1 MIDSKKKRIL
11 SGIQPTGI
19 FTIGNYIGALQ
30 NWVQLQDEYEC
41 IYMIVD
47 LHSLTI
53 KNDPKKLREMMLS
66 SYALLL
72 SCGIDTEKSLLFMQ
86 SNVIGHAELAWILS
100 CYTQFGELSRMT
112 QFKEKSISNSENIN
126 SGLFTYPVLQTADIL
141 LYNADIVPVGIDQKQ
156 HIELARNIAVRF
168 NGIYGDVF
176 TIPEPYIKEYGSK
189 IMSLSDPVKKMSKSD
204 SNING
209 YISLLDTPDVII
221 KKFKKSITDSESVI
235 EFREGKAGINNLMT
249 IYSSITSKNYTEIQN
264 EFEGKGYGDFKLA
277 VAEAVVEFLRPIQD
291 KYQKLICDKS
301 YIEAEYKKCA
311 DKANTISIR
320 TLDKVYKKIG
330 IVR

>member
-30 NWVQLQDEYEC
+30 NWVKLQEQYEC

-53 KNDPKKLREMMLS
+53 KTDPKKLREMILS

-86 SNVIGHAELAWILS
+86 SNVIGHSELAWVLS

-126 SGLFTYPVLQTADIL
+126 AGLFTYPVLQAADIL
-141 LYNADIVPVGIDQKQ
+141 LYNSDIVPVGIDQKQ
-156 HIELARNIAVRF
+156 HIELARNIAIRF

-189 IMSLSDPVKKMSKSD
+189 VMSLSDPEKKMSKSD
-204 SNING
+204 ANINA
-209 YISLLDTPDVII
+209 YISLLDTPDIII
-221 KKFKKSITDSESVI
+221 KKFKKSTTDSESVV
-235 EFREGKAGINNLMT
+235 EFRDGKAGINNLMT
-249 IYSSITSKNYTEIQN
+249 IYSSITNKNYTQIKN

-277 VAEAVVEFLRPIQD
+277 VAESVIEFLRPIQD
-291 KYQKLICDKS
+291 KYKKLICDKS

-311 DKANTISIR
+311 DKANNISIR
-320 TLDKVYKKIG
+320 TLDKVYEKIG
-330 IVR
+330 MVR